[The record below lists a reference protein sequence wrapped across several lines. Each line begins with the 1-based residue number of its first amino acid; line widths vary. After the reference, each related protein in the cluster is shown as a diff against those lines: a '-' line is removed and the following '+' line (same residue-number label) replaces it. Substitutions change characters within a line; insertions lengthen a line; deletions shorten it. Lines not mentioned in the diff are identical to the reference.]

1 MTVEER
7 LTELHLE
14 LSTPPDPTASYVSF
28 VQSGS
33 IAYVSGHGPM
43 LADGSWITGRV
54 GRDVGVDEAYDAA
67 RVAGLALLAT
77 VRHHL
82 GSLDRVA
89 RVIKVLGMVNC
100 MPDFTEQSTVV
111 NGFSDLI
118 LEVFGDA
125 GRHARS
131 AVGVASLPMGIR
143 LRSRRSS
150 RLSRSNESSV
160 DRRCCQP
167 RSRFGRHAA

>member
-1 MTVEER
+1 MTIEER
-7 LTELHLE
+7 LTELDLE
-14 LSTPPDPTASYVSF
+14 LPAAPDPTASYVSF

-43 LADGSWITGRV
+43 LADGSWITGKV
-54 GRDVGVDEAYDAA
+54 GRDLGVDEAYEAA
-67 RVAGLALLAT
+67 GVTGLSLLAT
-77 VRHHL
+77 IRRHL

-100 MPDFTEQSTVV
+100 MPDFTEQSAVV

-118 LEVFGDA
+118 IDVFGDA

-131 AVGVASLPMGIR
+131 AIGVASLPMGIPV
-143 LRSRRSS
+143 
-150 RLSRSNESSV
+150 EV
-160 DRRCCQP
+160 E
-167 RSRFGRHAA
+167 AIIEVE